1 MVPYQSVAGLTLLP
15 VLSFHGPLPA
25 DLMMRLGRVIVPS
38 CTGENTSAQSPSKES
53 NPSSC
58 GLTRAGAAGSP
69 SACAV
74 QALTPLRMA
83 FVHRVAPLTPS
94 TPSALPFATML
105 WQYCSIGEA
114 RRVK

>member
-1 MVPYQSVAGLTLLP
+1 MSDFISRR
-15 VLSFHGPLPA
+15 SFLKGG
-25 DLMMRLGRVIVPS
+25 M
-38 CTGENTSAQSPSKES
+38 T
-53 NPSSC
+53 
-58 GLTRAGAAGSP
+58 GAAGLAALGMLSGCSGSRP
-69 SACAV
+69 